1 MTFAGYVPLNR
12 GIIEHTMDG
21 RLTNNEALVF
31 VWLLMLADRR
41 TGSYTINQPTLR
53 VFLPELSKGAAQDAL
68 ASLERKRYIYRAV
81 VPRAKNAY
89 RYWIDNFIPT
99 DGAHKSSRL
108 DLSEVFETKDI
119 SKLRYVKVNPE
130 TPPVTLPQG
139 QPQTP
144 NSNKKREREEIQETP
159 SLPSEFEVSEK
170 VSANVSECVSQ
181 MCGRGEFEVS
191 EKVSQMVSGSVS
203 GDDGGLYLPPGY
215 ELKDG
220 YGGPGVYS
228 PYGLKLSP
236 TQIAN
241 LKRTP

>member
-1 MTFAGYVPLNR
+1 MNFAGYVPLNR

-31 VWLLMLADRR
+31 VWLLMLADRK

-81 VPRAKNAY
+81 VPRAKSAY
-89 RYWIDNFIPT
+89 RYWIDNFTPT
-99 DGAHKSSRL
+99 DGPYKSSRL

-119 SKLRYVKVNPE
+119 TQLRYVKVNPE
-130 TPPVTLPQG
+130 TPPETRPQG

-144 NSNKKREREEIQETP
+144 NSNKKGEGEEIQETP
-159 SLPSEFEVSEK
+159 SIPLSSEAFGEAFSEF
-170 VSANVSECVSQ
+170 ANEAKRERPNVTRREAF
-181 MCGRGEFEVS
+181 GEASREAFGEAAW
-191 EKVSQMVSGSVS
+191 
-203 GDDGGLYLPPGY
+203 DGLPPGY

-220 YGGPGVYS
+220 YAGTGVYG
-228 PYGLKLSP
+228 PDGLKLSP

-241 LKRTP
+241 LRRTP